1 MGKLRVLGLLTPHRG
16 TERAGCSGAAM
27 RHPSVCSLKPAGLAQ
42 WLARSLSKRKVRGS
56 IPAAGT
62 SLVIVKKP

>member
-1 MGKLRVLGLLTPHRG
+1 MTQTRVGRVVKQNIISFHFTTG
-16 TERAGCSGAAM
+16 GG
-27 RHPSVCSLKPAGLAQ
+27 PAGLAQ

-62 SLVIVKKP
+62 LLVIVKKT